1 MNYVLSID
9 QSTSATKA
17 LLWDSMGK
25 LVSRFDKRHRQITN
39 ELGWI
44 EHDPEEIYRNTLA
57 VVGGLLDQSGVDSS
71 AVKAIGLSNQRETA
85 VCWSR
90 GSGKALC
97 NAIVW
102 QCARAESITA
112 TIEAAGQADLVQ
124 AVTGMPLSPYF
135 SAAKYAWMLQN
146 IPAVRKAY
154 EQQDLCCGTI
164 DAWLLF
170 KLTGAF
176 KTDYSN
182 ASRTQLLN
190 LDTLAWDPDVVEL
203 FGLRTDVL
211 PEICFS
217 DSLFGCTD
225 FDGFLPEPCPVHGVL
240 GDSHAALYANR
251 CWQQNTAKVTFGTG
265 SSVMVNAGPQR
276 PAAVPG
282 VVSSLA
288 WGLGGTITYAIEGNI
303 NYTGAVID
311 WLVHDIELLREP
323 REAGVLAATVEDTGG
338 VFLIPAFSGLG
349 APYFNNHA
357 RAAFLGLNR
366 NTKKAHLVRAAEEC
380 IAYQIADV
388 VEVVDQAIGRPL
400 TFICADGGPT
410 RDGFLMQL
418 QADMLQIPLR
428 MNGIEEL
435 SGQGAALVAGA
446 AAGVLDPLEAGAE
459 NSAREI
465 LPQISKIERDRRFR
479 AWKNAVAVIKER

>member
-146 IPAVRKAY
+146 IPAVREAY
-154 EQQDLCCGTI
+154 EQQGLCCGTI

-225 FDGFLPEPCPVHGVL
+225 FDGLLPEPCPVHGVL

-366 NTKKAHLVRAAEEC
+366 NTKKAQLVRAAEEC

-479 AWKNAVAVIKER
+479 AWKNAVAVINER